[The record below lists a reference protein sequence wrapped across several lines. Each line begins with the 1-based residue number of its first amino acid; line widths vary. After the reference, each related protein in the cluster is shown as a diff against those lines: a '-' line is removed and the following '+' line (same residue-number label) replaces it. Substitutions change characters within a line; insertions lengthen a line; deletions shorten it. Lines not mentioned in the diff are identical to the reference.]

1 MQETVFLYGV
11 LIPGSPF
18 AKCMAPIERSESKGT
33 NTIAHPTH
41 RQCQKKIQTSL
52 AEKFNIPTHSEF
64 F

>member
-41 RQCQKKIQTSL
+41 RQCQKKFKL
-52 AEKFNIPTHSEF
+52 R
-64 F
+64 